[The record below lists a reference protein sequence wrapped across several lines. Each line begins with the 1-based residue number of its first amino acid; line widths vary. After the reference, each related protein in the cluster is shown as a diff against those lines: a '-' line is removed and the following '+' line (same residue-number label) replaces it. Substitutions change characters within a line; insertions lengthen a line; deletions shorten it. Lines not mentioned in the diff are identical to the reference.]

1 MTAKKP
7 TQNKLDYHELQA
19 ELDDILAS
27 LQTGALSIDDAI
39 TAFERGQV
47 IIKELEIYLK
57 QAENKIKKLSL

>member
-7 TQNKLDYHELQA
+7 TQDKLDYHELQE

-39 TAFERGQV
+39 TAFERGQT
-47 IIKELEIYLK
+47 IIKELESYLK